1 MPQTPPDELA
11 NRRARFAEIAAPL
24 RLNGFALFHSHNVGY
39 LSGFS
44 FVPTERPIAYV
55 EAADGECALV
65 VPELEAEHA
74 AKLGGVKRVVSYDE
88 FPGDMHPMELVRQVI
103 HDLGLD
109 GPGRRLGVDHDGYPP
124 VWGYWGPALTELI
137 GSELVPLSR
146 SLDRTMMIKSEH
158 EIELLRMSSDWAV
171 RAHELLQAYTA
182 VGLTETEVSQRA
194 SSDATVE
201 LAEVVPGYSGG
212 GLGSGARAGYRG
224 QIGRHGALPHS
235 IGESIRFEAGDTL
248 VTGATAPMWGYVSE
262 LERTMFL
269 GPPSDEQRRL
279 FDHMVRLQDI
289 GFDAIRAGEPASA
302 VDDAVR
308 AYFESENLWGHWRHH
323 VGHGI
328 GRRYHEAPFL
338 DRGDHTI
345 LEPGMVLTVEPGLY
359 DPDWGGFRHSDT
371 VVVTDD
377 GLDMITAAYPSDL
390 ESLVIPLG

>member
-1 MPQTPPDELA
+1 VPEMPHDELA
-11 NRRARFAEIAAPL
+11 LRRERFSAEAAPL
-24 RLNGFALFHSHNVGY
+24 NVDGIALFHSHNVGY
-39 LSGFS
+39 LSGFA

-55 EAADGECALV
+55 EAADGSCVLV
-65 VPELEAEHA
+65 VPELEGEHA
-74 AKLGGVKRVVSYDE
+74 ATAGGVERVVTYDE
-88 FPGDMHPMELVRQVI
+88 FPGDRHPMELIRDVV

-109 GPGRRLGVDHDGYPP
+109 GPGRRVGVDHNGYPP
-124 VWGYWGPALTELI
+124 VLGYWGPPLSELI

-146 SLDRTMMIKSEH
+146 TLDRVMMVKSSYELD
-158 EIELLRMSSDWAV
+158 LLRMSSDWAA

-182 VGLTETEVSQRA
+182 VGVTETEVAQRA
-194 SSDATVE
+194 SSDATME
-201 LAEVVPGYSGG
+201 LARAVPGYSGG
-212 GLGSGARAGYRG
+212 GNGSGARAGYRG

-235 IGESIRFEAGDTL
+235 LGESIRFEAGDTL

-262 LERTMFL
+262 LERTMFM

-279 FDHMVRLQDI
+279 FGHVLRLQDI
-289 GFDAIRAGEPASA
+289 GFDAIRAGEPASGA
-302 VDDAVR
+302 DEAVR
-308 AYFESENLWGHWRHH
+308 AYFEQEGLWDYWRHH

-371 VVVTDD
+371 VVVEDN
-377 GLDMITAAYPSDL
+377 GIEIITAAYPRDL
-390 ESLVIPLG
+390 ESLVIPL